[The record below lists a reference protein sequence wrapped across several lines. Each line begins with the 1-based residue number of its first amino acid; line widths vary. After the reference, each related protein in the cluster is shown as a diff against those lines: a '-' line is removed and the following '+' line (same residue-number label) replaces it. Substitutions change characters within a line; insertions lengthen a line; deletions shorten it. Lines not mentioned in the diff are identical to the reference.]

1 MVASQLPVARSVYWV
16 LFKFLD
22 GIACWS
28 RIVRRKQ
35 LQSSMY
41 FISVVLLLFICPA
54 AAVLI
59 EHFSGAGP
67 LMFLV
72 GKWFTFFAVG
82 VRLFLAGTKQ
92 TLQPAFT
99 AEKIFG
105 VTSPDS
111 HPIVREVGFGNLSMG
126 AAGLLSLFLPG
137 WLPVAAF
144 TGGLYYGLAGIG
156 HILNKA
162 HTSKEAVA
170 LWSDVWIFLV
180 LAAFVISRLD

>member
-1 MVASQLPVARSVYWV
+1 
-16 LFKFLD
+16 
-22 GIACWS
+22 
-28 RIVRRKQ
+28 
-35 LQSSMY
+35 MY
-41 FISVVLLLFICPA
+41 FLSVALLLFIGPA

-82 VRLFLAGTKQ
+82 VRLFLAGIKQ

-105 VTSPDS
+105 VTSPDA

-126 AAGLLSLFLPG
+126 AAGLLSLFLTG

-156 HILNKA
+156 HIFNKA

>member
-1 MVASQLPVARSVYWV
+1 MASSA
-16 LFKFLD
+16 
-22 GIACWS
+22 GTS
-28 RIVRRKQ
+28 RVVRRKQ
-35 LQSSMY
+35 LLSSMY
-41 FISVVLLLFICPA
+41 FLSVALLLFICPA
-54 AAVLI
+54 AAVLT

-67 LMFLV
+67 LMPLV

-82 VRLFLAGTKQ
+82 VRLFLAGIKQ

-105 VTSPDS
+105 VTSPDA

-162 HTSKEAVA
+162 HTTKEAVA

-180 LAAFVISRLD
+180 LAAFVISRLV

>member
-1 MVASQLPVARSVYWV
+1 
-16 LFKFLD
+16 
-22 GIACWS
+22 
-28 RIVRRKQ
+28 
-35 LQSSMY
+35 MY
-41 FISVVLLLFICPA
+41 FLSVALLLFIGPA
-54 AAVLI
+54 AAVHI

-82 VRLFLAGTKQ
+82 VRLFLAGIKQ

-105 VTSPDS
+105 VTSPDA
-111 HPIVREVGFGNLSMG
+111 HPIVREVGFGNLSIG
-126 AAGLLSLFLPG
+126 AADLLSLFLPG

-162 HTSKEAVA
+162 HTTKEAVA

-180 LAAFVISRLD
+180 LAAFVISRLV

>member
-1 MVASQLPVARSVYWV
+1 
-16 LFKFLD
+16 
-22 GIACWS
+22 
-28 RIVRRKQ
+28 
-35 LQSSMY
+35 MY
-41 FISVVLLLFICPA
+41 FLSVALLLLICPA

-59 EHFSGAGP
+59 EHFLGAGP
-67 LMFLV
+67 LMPLV

-82 VRLFLAGTKQ
+82 VRLFLAGVRQ
-92 TLQPAFT
+92 TFQPAFT

-105 VTSPDS
+105 VTSPES

-126 AAGLLSLFLPG
+126 AAGLVSLFLPG

-162 HTSKEAVA
+162 AHTTKEAIA

-180 LAAFVISRLD
+180 LAAFVISSLL